1 MDQLINKTQQ
11 LSIKNQDDLSIDFH
25 SYLNDIF
32 KDSGFEVRTEGDINN
47 PYFNGKDICR
57 VFNFKDT
64 KKNIENTLKNVPEY
78 YKKLL
83 NDIIK
88 NRLGSESLPNPD
100 YHEGK
105 STYLIE
111 E

>member
-1 MDQLINKTQQ
+1 MDQLINKTKQ
-11 LSIKNQDDLSIDFH
+11 LSIDSH

-32 KDSGFEVRTEGDINN
+32 KDSKFDVRTEGNINN
-47 PYFNGKDICR
+47 SYFNGKDICS
-57 VFNFKDT
+57 VINFKDT
-64 KKNIENTLKNVPEY
+64 KKNIENTLKSVPDY
-78 YKKLL
+78 YKKSL

-88 NRLGSESLPNPD
+88 NELPSNSLGNPD

-105 STYLIE
+105 SSYLIE